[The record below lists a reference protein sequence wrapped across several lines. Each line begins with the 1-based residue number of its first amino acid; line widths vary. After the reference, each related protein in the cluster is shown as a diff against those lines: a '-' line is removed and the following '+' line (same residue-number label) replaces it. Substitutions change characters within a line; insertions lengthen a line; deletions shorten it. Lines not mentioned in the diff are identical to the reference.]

1 MGGTPQPS
9 PPLPTGSQLSSGDA
23 AASTELPSGVL
34 WETELGHLPGKVS
47 LPTSVPENAGVF
59 NEKEAHARSS
69 KDRAGGASRWAGK
82 AAAGRWE
89 PAGRWE
95 LGRSAGHPP
104 TPGAARGVQ
113 VEVDP
118 THPSTAGPQLG
129 KPALTAAHRARL
141 PRERN
146 RTLAFDSY
154 CLSSF
159 NLGELSGI
167 TEPCL
172 LPQPLI
178 CFLTTSCCSPPQTHP
193 QTHRKLT
200 RLPSSAAD

>member
-104 TPGAARGVQ
+104 TPVQRG
-113 VEVDP
+113 ESRLKWIPP
-118 THPSTAGPQLG
+118 T
-129 KPALTAAHRARL
+129 PAQQDH
-141 PRERN
+141 N
-146 RTLAFDSY
+146 
-154 CLSSF
+154 
-159 NLGELSGI
+159 
-167 TEPCL
+167 
-172 LPQPLI
+172 
-178 CFLTTSCCSPPQTHP
+178 
-193 QTHRKLT
+193 
-200 RLPSSAAD
+200 SASRP